1 MSRLIVPRI
10 AILVI
15 FAVLTGRLYQL
26 QIADIESTRS
36 RDRAETLTQRY
47 LPVRPL
53 RGEVFANDGTTR
65 LAETI
70 PIYTVAI
77 RPADLDKAEELAKQN
92 NPHLRA
98 EVFAHLS
105 QLLGITS

>member
-1 MSRLIVPRI
+1 MSRLIVLRI
-10 AILVI
+10 AIFLI
-15 FAVLTGRLYQL
+15 FATLVGRLYQL
-26 QIADIESTRS
+26 QISDIGSTRS
-36 RDRAETLTQRY
+36 HDKIESVTQRY

-53 RGEVFANDGTTR
+53 RGEVFASDGTTR

-77 RPADLDKAEELAKQN
+77 RPADLDKAEEFAKQSD
-92 NPHLRA
+92 PHLRP

-105 QLLGITS
+105 